1 MGRAA
6 ALRGAIGLC
15 ALMAALILPVARPA
29 RAQGRPPIEAAQR
42 AMEKGVAAVERG
54 DHEAALLEFRRAQE
68 LVPGAN
74 VPHRFE
80 ARSLEA
86 LGRWAEAIAAYTR
99 YLEIKPDVSDAAEVR
114 AKIDELRAAHLEGL
128 LDVVCQP
135 DGARVFIDG
144 NPSPAGVTPL
154 RALRLPIGEHEVRVE
169 AAGRHPLRAPAVIR
183 GGASSV
189 VAGELAPDAVR
200 LRTGEMV
207 STTPDPARGPLDL
220 TVASPARDEPEPTR
234 PWYRR
239 WYVWAG
245 AAAVTVGVSV
255 GAWVILS
262 DRLPDTQG
270 GTKSFP

>member
-1 MGRAA
+1 MGRGA
-6 ALRGAIGLC
+6 ALRGAIGVC
-15 ALMAALILPVARPA
+15 ALMAALILPAARPA
-29 RAQGRPPIEAAQR
+29 LAQGRPPIEAAQR
-42 AMEKGVAAVERG
+42 AMEKGVAAAERG

-68 LVPGAN
+68 LVPDAN

-86 LGRWAEAIAAYTR
+86 LGRWAEAVAAYSR

-114 AKIDELRAAHLEGL
+114 AKIDAIRSAHLEGL
-128 LDVVCQP
+128 LDVVCLP
-135 DGARVFIDG
+135 DGAQVFIDG
-144 NPSPAGVTPL
+144 ATTPAGVTPL

-189 VAGELAPDAVR
+189 VAGELAPEAVR
-200 LRTGEMV
+200 LSTGEV
-207 STTPDPARGPLDL
+207 VPTTPDPARGPLDL
-220 TVASPARDEPEPTR
+220 TASRPTHEEDEPA

-245 AAAVTVGVSV
+245 AAAVTVGVGV

-262 DRLPDTQG
+262 DGLPDTQG